1 MTGTIDRNAIEL
13 ELDRVL
19 ASRAFARSTRSR
31 DLLRYLVNQHGNPE
45 AGRVKES
52 TIAIEVFK
60 RSASSF
66 DGDSDGIVRV
76 SVNRL
81 REHLDRFYQ
90 AESAGCRLRFEI
102 PRGSYIP
109 IIRRLQSGGLSG
121 QPVVLILP
129 VVNFTGDI
137 DVEPLCE
144 GLTDD
149 MIDALAQIPAL
160 KVISRT
166 TSFKYKNRS
175 IDIRDIAR
183 ETGAEAVLE
192 TSLQRVGEQLRL
204 TAQMIYASDSTHLWS
219 HAFETDAT
227 RRETLQGQ
235 LIDIVQRSMRPV
247 NSATQLA
254 EPTLATSASSEAM
267 LAFQRGSY
275 AYRRDTNE
283 GFVEARRQ
291 FELAIASDPQFARA
305 YASLSRSLWA
315 IGNAGIEPL
324 AKCAQL
330 GLAAA
335 SKAVALAPSDPFA
348 IAARGHYML
357 FVDYDPAAA
366 HMYALRAIGY
376 APFSIEARLF
386 AAKVCAYRGQ
396 TADAL
401 AHVAIAKT
409 IDPLSLDP
417 LHAEITALILARRH
431 REALTQIDRLL
442 AFEPRSSTACWN
454 RAHVLRQLGEFD
466 AGLKSF
472 ESTVAKWP
480 DSASYRA
487 MIRSLF
493 AATAGDAPQARALRE
508 QSLAVIPWLDDPMTY
523 GTIDAALGDADGVF
537 RSWEHAVAERD
548 PYVYLSFHHEEFDS
562 YRNDPR
568 FQRVAQ
574 KIGLEPLSSV
584 FR

>member
-31 DLLRYLVNQHGNPE
+31 DLLRYLVNQHRNPE
-45 AGRVKES
+45 AGRLKES

-76 SVNRL
+76 SINRL
-81 REHLDRFYQ
+81 REHLDRFYSTE
-90 AESAGCRLRFEI
+90 ADRCHLRFEI
-102 PRGSYIP
+102 PRGSYTP
-109 IIRRLQSGGLSG
+109 IIRRLQSDGLSS
-121 QPVVLILP
+121 QPTVLILP
-129 VVNFTGDI
+129 VVNFTNDA
-137 DVEPLCE
+137 DMESLCE

-149 MIDALAQIPAL
+149 LIDALAQIPAL

-166 TSFKYKNRS
+166 TSFKYKSRA
-175 IDIRDIAR
+175 IDIREIAR
-183 ETGAEAVLE
+183 ETGAEAILE

-204 TAQMIYASDSTHLWS
+204 TAQMISAADSTHLWS

-235 LIDIVQRSMRPV
+235 LIDIVQRSMRTV
-247 NSATQLA
+247 KAATPLT
-254 EPTLATSASSEAM
+254 EPTLPSSASTEAM

-283 GFVEARRQ
+283 GFIEARRQ

-324 AKCAQL
+324 SKCAQL
-330 GLAAA
+330 GHAAA
-335 SKAVALAPSDPFA
+335 SKAVALAPTDPFA

-366 HMYALRAIGY
+366 QMYALRAVGY
-376 APFSIEARLF
+376 APHAIEARLF
-386 AAKVCAYRGQ
+386 AAKVCAYRGH
-396 TADAL
+396 TAEAL
-401 AHVAIAKT
+401 VHTAIAKT

-431 REALTQIDRLL
+431 REALAHINTLL

-454 RAHVLRQLGEFD
+454 RAHVLRQLGEFN
-466 AGLKSF
+466 AGLESF

-480 DSASYRA
+480 DSASYRS
-487 MIRSLF
+487 MIQSLF
-493 AATAGDAPQARALRE
+493 TATAGDVAQARALRE

-523 GTIDAALGDADGVF
+523 GTIDAVLGDADGVF
-537 RSWEHAVAERD
+537 RSWEHAVAKRD
-548 PYVYLSFHHEEFDS
+548 PYVYLSFHHEEFDR
-562 YRNDPR
+562 YRADPR
-568 FQRVAQ
+568 FQAITQ
-574 KIGLEPLSSV
+574 KIGLDPLSYAST
-584 FR
+584 